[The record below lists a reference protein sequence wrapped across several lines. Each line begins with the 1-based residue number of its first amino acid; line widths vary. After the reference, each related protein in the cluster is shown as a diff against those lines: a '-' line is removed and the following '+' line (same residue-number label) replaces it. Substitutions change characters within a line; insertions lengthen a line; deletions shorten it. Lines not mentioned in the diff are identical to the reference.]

1 MVITGSAKRSRVS
14 PSETVVYKR
23 RSYDDDDEDH
33 AHESRALADRDAPRV
48 DPSALARHRG
58 GARAPPRRVS
68 LDDVATHGGNVP
80 EKRPQRGGAPSAA
93 PSAAPSYAPAAS
105 PRPSA
110 APSGAPDIHNDD
122 ARRRECE
129 QDDNEPSPVGA
140 YVAPEQDSEPPPR
153 TPKPSSSHGEHATGA
168 RRTARQLDRATALGQ
183 QIESEAFGALMRSK
197 DEKATLAKDKRAI
210 EAATKKAEKET
221 ERDRVQAE
229 KQAERDRAVGVTGSA
244 TRRII
249 TKSHVPGV
257 LTPAKAARKAKAA
270 GPEPVHLKGKSPP
283 MPKFSEDHPL
293 PTQYFGCGKITCSY
307 SKQAFRVFTDLSKS
321 NPSDRCSYWQT
332 GGKRAAWDAAIAW
345 INGAGK

>member
-1 MVITGSAKRSRVS
+1 
-14 PSETVVYKR
+14 
-23 RSYDDDDEDH
+23 
-33 AHESRALADRDAPRV
+33 
-48 DPSALARHRG
+48 
-58 GARAPPRRVS
+58 
-68 LDDVATHGGNVP
+68 
-80 EKRPQRGGAPSAA
+80 
-93 PSAAPSYAPAAS
+93 
-105 PRPSA
+105 
-110 APSGAPDIHNDD
+110 
-122 ARRRECE
+122 
-129 QDDNEPSPVGA
+129 
-140 YVAPEQDSEPPPR
+140 
-153 TPKPSSSHGEHATGA
+153 
-168 RRTARQLDRATALGQ
+168 
-183 QIESEAFGALMRSK
+183 MRSK

-270 GPEPVHLKGKSPP
+270 IPEPVMLKGQSPA